1 MQKRG
6 VLQLL
11 AGAVLFGL
19 IPLFTTIGA
28 EVGIITLLSGRSLFS
43 LFFLGS
49 VLVVKKENPFLPK
62 KDRFKVFFWS
72 MLLTSA
78 MVCYFISLE
87 LIDMSVSGSLLGV
100 QPAFIA
106 LLAILFLKEK
116 VKIKTWVSCLICLVG
131 IAFISG
137 LQDVGN
143 NNNVLGIVLALGAAL
158 FLAFNFIYHKKN
170 LTKFDSLLLVF
181 YQSIYQMIVF
191 IPLLF
196 FREFN
201 MTLNGIIA
209 SAGLGILC
217 TGLAYV
223 LLYNGSKKVNAQY
236 VGIFQTIENII
247 PVFLGVFLFNESPD
261 LSVYLGISLIVMSC
275 ILVVVK
281 APKVKIN

>member
-6 VLQLL
+6 VIQLL
-11 AGAVLFGL
+11 AGAALFGL

-28 EVGIITLLSGRSLFS
+28 EVGIIALLFGRSLFS

-49 VLVVKKENPFLPK
+49 VLVVKREKPFLPK

-72 MLLTSA
+72 MLLTAA
-78 MVCYFISLE
+78 MVCYFVSLE
-87 LIDMSVSGSLLGV
+87 LIDMSISGSLLGA
-100 QPAFIA
+100 QPLFIA
-106 LLAILFLKEK
+106 LLAFLFLKEK

-131 IAFISG
+131 IALISG
-137 LQDVGN
+137 LKGGEN
-143 NNNVLGIVLALGAAL
+143 NNILGIVLALGAAM

-181 YQSIYQMIVF
+181 YQSLYQLIVF

-196 FREFN
+196 FIEFN
-201 MTLNGIIA
+201 ITLNGIIA

-217 TGLAYV
+217 TGLAYI

-247 PVFLGVFLFNESPD
+247 PVLLGVFIFNESPD
-261 LSVYLGISLIVMSC
+261 LLVYLGISLIVISC
-275 ILVVVK
+275 VLVVLKV
-281 APKVKIN
+281 PNVKIN